1 MVNKKRIDDI
11 IHSIILEF
19 KTVGVD
25 KIILF
30 GSRARGNA
38 SENSDIDLIVIAPQ
52 NNIPSGFREKMDLY
66 LTYNQHIKT
75 FKAEVPID
83 LIVYTRAGFKKLLEM
98 DSLFVRDILKTGKI
112 LYEANNQGVA

>member
-1 MVNKKRIDDI
+1 MVNNKRIDDI
-11 IHSIILEF
+11 IQSIILEL

-25 KIILF
+25 KVILF
-30 GSRARGNA
+30 GSWAKGNA
-38 SENSDIDLIVIAPQ
+38 SENSDIDLIVVAPKD
-52 NNIPSGFREKMDLY
+52 NIPSDFREKMNLY
-66 LTYNQHIKT
+66 LTYNDPIKR

-98 DSLFVRDILKTGKI
+98 DSLFVRDILKTGKV

>member
-1 MVNKKRIDDI
+1 MVDDAKI
-11 IHSIILEF
+11 ESIIQSIIREF

-25 KIILF
+25 KVILF
-30 GSRARGNA
+30 GSWAKGNA
-38 SENSDIDLIVIAPQ
+38 SENSDIDLIVVAPKDD
-52 NNIPSGFREKMDLY
+52 ISSGFREKMNLY
-66 LTYNQHIKT
+66 LRYNQHIKA

-98 DSLFVRDILKTGKI
+98 DSLFVRDILKTGKV